1 MSVDNFTQQHDLSL
15 FKARILLFKTK
26 IKMVFILDICNN
38 SIEY

>member
-26 IKMVFILDICNN
+26 IKNGIHFGYM
-38 SIEY
+38 